1 MRQTLQKFLTEFRSS
16 DSIFKEQ
23 SMEFKHV
30 SVLLNEAVDGL
41 NIRQSGIYVDGTL
54 GGGGHSE
61 EILKRNDTLRLIGID
76 RDTEAISAAQ
86 KRLDAFSGR
95 VSFVNSNFSDI
106 KSVLS
111 SLNIEKIDG
120 AVLDLGVSSYQLDN
134 GERGFSYM
142 KDAPL
147 DMRMN
152 QKDTKSAYDVVNGYE
167 RSELCDIFFRYGE
180 EKWSKRIAEFIVKR
194 REKEP
199 IKTTKEL
206 SDIIS
211 AAIPA
216 GAREK
221 GSHPAKRV
229 FQAIR
234 IEVNGELEIL
244 ETAVRDFVS
253 CLNSGGRLAII
264 TFHSLED
271 RIVKQCFGELAAGC
285 TCPRDFPVCV
295 CGKKPAVKI
304 ITKKPIKPSKEE
316 TEINLR
322 SKSAKLRIAEKL

>member
-1 MRQTLQKFLTEFRSS
+1 
-16 DSIFKEQ
+16 
-23 SMEFKHV
+23 MEFKHV

-41 NIRQSGIYVDGTL
+41 NIKESGVYVDGTL

-61 EILKRNDTLRLIGID
+61 AILKRNETLRLIGID
-76 RDTEAISAAQ
+76 RDLDAIAAAS
-86 KRLDAFSGR
+86 KRLESFSKR
-95 VSFVNSNFSDI
+95 TTFVNSNFSNI
-106 KSVLS
+106 KEVLS
-111 SLNIEKIDG
+111 SLNIDKIDG

-134 GERGFSYM
+134 AERGFSYM

-152 QKDTKSAYDVVNGYE
+152 QKDIKSAYDVVNGYGKD
-167 RSELCDIFFRYGE
+167 ELTDIFFRYGE
-180 EKWSKRIAEFIVKR
+180 EKWSKRIAEFIVNK

-206 SDIIS
+206 ADIIS

-221 GSHPAKRV
+221 NSHPAKRV

-244 ETAVRDFVS
+244 KNAVQDFVES
-253 CLNSGGRLAII
+253 LSSGGRLAII

-271 RIVKQCFGELAAGC
+271 RIVKQCFSELAAGC

-295 CGKKPAVKI
+295 CGKQPAIKI
-304 ITKKPIKPSKEE
+304 ITKKPILPSKEE
-316 TEINLR
+316 QEGNLR